1 VATEREPNTALARA
15 VSQAGLSNTSLAA
28 RVRAEAARR
37 GITAAP
43 DHVAVRRWL
52 DGMRPH
58 DDTIRCIVAVLSAK
72 LGREIKP
79 EQIGY
84 ELKRRPMASDA
95 IADGARYPADAATAI
110 SLLDTLASADMSDSP
125 EVMRASWVS
134 DSAPSAI
141 TGYLFSSPP
150 FRDDPFSPDPVGS
163 SVADRIRGFTGH
175 LADLDFQYGGGHVR
189 RMLLF
194 YFRNEIVPLLRK
206 SYPGSTR
213 REILSAAAGVTQLL
227 GWSAYDAG
235 RHGAAQ
241 RYYMQ
246 GLRLTQEAED
256 PVFGAYLLSDLSH
269 QANYLGR
276 YNEALQFARAAQ
288 TSAAGKAS
296 QTMNAMMLSM
306 EARALASSGD
316 SQSCA
321 QVLHRAEQAFAR
333 RDPDKDPP
341 WISYFD
347 ELELAGEAAHC
358 FRDLGQPRETS
369 LFATQAMDLVATPP
383 RTQAFISMVSAA
395 GAFEAGNLD
404 EALSF
409 ATAAVDL
416 TGSLESS
423 RYIRYLT
430 DFHHSVTQR
439 HAAHPAVVNFS
450 GLLARTYPRLELRR
464 G

>member
-1 VATEREPNTALARA
+1 M
-15 VSQAGLSNTSLAA
+15 
-28 RVRAEAARR
+28 
-37 GITAAP
+37 
-43 DHVAVRRWL
+43 

-72 LGREIKP
+72 LGREVAP
-79 EQIGY
+79 EQIGF
-84 ELKRRPMASDA
+84 ELKRRPMANDA
-95 IADGARYPADAATAI
+95 VADGARYPADALTAV

-134 DSAPSAI
+134 DSAPGVI
-141 TGYLFSSPP
+141 TGYLFSSPVW
-150 FRDDPFSPDPVGS
+150 RNGSISVDLAGS
-163 SVADRIRGFTGH
+163 SIADRIREFTRH

-194 YFRNEIVPLLRK
+194 YFRNEIVPLLRN
-206 SYPGSTR
+206 SYPDSTR
-213 REILSAAAGVTQLL
+213 REILSAAAGVAQLL

-235 RHGAAQ
+235 RHGLSQ

-246 GLRLTQEAED
+246 GLRLAQEAED
-256 PVFGAYLLSDLSH
+256 PIFGAYMLSDLSH

-296 QTMNAMMLSM
+296 HTVNAMFLSM

-333 RDPDKDPP
+333 REPDKDPP

-347 ELELAGEAAHC
+347 ELEIAGEAAHC
-358 FRDLGQPRETS
+358 FRDLGQPRETQ
-369 LFATQAMDLVATPP
+369 LFATRAMDPIATPA
-383 RTQAFISMVSAA
+383 RTQGFISMVTAA
-395 GAFEAGNLD
+395 GAFKAGNLD

-409 ATAAVDL
+409 ATAAVNL

-423 RYIRYLT
+423 RYLRYLA
-430 DFHHSVTQR
+430 DFHQSVTRR
-439 HAAHPAVVNFS
+439 HAAHPAVVKFS
-450 GLLARTYPRLELRR
+450 GLLASTYPRLNLRV